1 MQTRAGLILVRPALF
16 QTGYYKREGGQCM
29 ALDYKA
35 TSQAIRDA
43 GCKTYTPVV
52 ITNSDD
58 YVHIKPAAFG
68 PVKPGDRILDIE

>member
-1 MQTRAGLILVRPALF
+1 
-16 QTGYYKREGGQCM
+16 M

-68 PVKPGDRILDIE
+68 PVKPSDRILDIE